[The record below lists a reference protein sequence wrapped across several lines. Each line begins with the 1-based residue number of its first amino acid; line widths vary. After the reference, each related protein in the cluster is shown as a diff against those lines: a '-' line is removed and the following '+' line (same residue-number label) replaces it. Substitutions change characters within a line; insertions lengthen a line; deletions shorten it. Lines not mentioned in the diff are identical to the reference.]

1 MDALAPLQRQVK
13 MARYMLLGTVII
25 TVVNLALMMANSE
38 LYIIYFAAVP
48 YYLGW
53 FGWLLDGGTVGQMT
67 VIGLVLAGIVL
78 AVYLLVWFLAAE
90 RPLWLKVGL
99 GLLIADTLALL
110 GLAFFL
116 SDNIM
121 DFFWELA
128 LHGAVLYEMILGVSA
143 QKKLDAQPQQNAQI

>member
-1 MDALAPLQRQVK
+1 MEDLASAQRQVK

-25 TVVNLALMMANSE
+25 TVINLALMMANSDI
-38 LYIIYFAAVP
+38 YIVYCAAVP

-53 FGWLLDGGTVGQMT
+53 FGWLLDGATVGHMT

-78 AVYLLVWFLAAE
+78 AVYLLVWFLAE
-90 RPLWLKVGL
+90 DRPLWLKIGL
-99 GLLIADTLALL
+99 GLLIADTLAML

-143 QKKLDAQPQQNAQI
+143 QKKLTAALRQDAAV

>member
-1 MDALAPLQRQVK
+1 MEDLASAQRQVK

-25 TVVNLALMMANSE
+25 TVINLALMMANSDI
-38 LYIIYFAAVP
+38 YIVYCAAVP

-78 AVYLLVWFLAAE
+78 AVYLLVWFLAE
-90 RPLWLKVGL
+90 DRPLWLKIGL
-99 GLLIADTLALL
+99 GLLIADTVALL
-110 GLAFFL
+110 GLALWL
-116 SDNIM
+116 SDHIM
-121 DFFWELA
+121 SFFWELA

-143 QKKLDAQPQQNAQI
+143 QKKLTAALRQDAAV